1 MRLPFP
7 MKSYTLSLARSR
19 YLLFKPAEKW
29 TDSQKQRAGI
39 AFKEYPDI
47 ERAYSLSHSLRM
59 IFNKR
64 SVKAGARMNLAKWY
78 REVEESGFD
87 SFNTIAA
94 TLYDRS
100 EDILNFYVNK
110 ASNAAAESFN
120 AKIKLF
126 RAKLRGVADFICFY
140 ISYLSVMG
148 YTNINRIRIVFSL
161 SSYANFEICHNFYCK
176 LFVNHLC
183 YSCKKSLYE

>member
-1 MRLPFP
+1 MFLNVYLCRKKKCHDYLRYAFTPCAFDSMRLPFP
-7 MKSYTLSLARSR
+7 MESYTLSLARSR

-100 EDILNFYVNK
+100 EDILNFYVKRHQTQQQNP
-110 ASNAAAESFN
+110 SM
-120 AKIKLF
+120 
-126 RAKLRGVADFICFY
+126 RR
-140 ISYLSVMG
+140 
-148 YTNINRIRIVFSL
+148 
-161 SSYANFEICHNFYCK
+161 SSC
-176 LFVNHLC
+176 LGQ
-183 YSCKKSLYE
+183 S